1 MRPHSSSYSTEREK
15 HWWPRLGCERSQL
28 LFIDDVSRK
37 RNEKPSRGAVSWSV
51 WRTCVLESL
60 ALSVAALLI
69 RTFQPNPCF
78 WDDVNSRDY
87 FILDRRF
94 PKRSSTPL
102 RHRWSVF
109 QRGPHTAP
117 SMGSSPETLV
127 GFLLTGTLWNA
138 VLRPSP
144 NQSERVLPPTP
155 SRLWAHAVAV
165 CSLYKQLLF
174 YHWNFGFFSVFMC
187 TVSIERFTSVLTHI
201 WLRTASYF
209 EKCTSLCKDPFWLS
223 GSFTDVVLQKSLQV
237 PPGSF
242 SWVERPFTNQKLHVY
257 MLH

>member
-1 MRPHSSSYSTEREK
+1 MCGLTALPIPPRGRNTGDHASAVKGHNCCSST
-15 HWWPRLGCERSQL
+15 H
-28 LFIDDVSRK
+28 VSRK

-102 RHRWSVF
+102 RRRWSVF

-174 YHWNFGFFSVFMC
+174 YHWNFGFFQCSC
-187 TVSIERFTSVLTHI
+187 VLY
-201 WLRTASYF
+201 R
-209 EKCTSLCKDPFWLS
+209 
-223 GSFTDVVLQKSLQV
+223 
-237 PPGSF
+237 
-242 SWVERPFTNQKLHVY
+242 
-257 MLH
+257 

>member
-1 MRPHSSSYSTEREK
+1 MSADSWWMQSWRLCYCRCFDAILLESRKGCESLSVSVRPHSSSYSTEREK

-69 RTFQPNPCF
+69 RTFH
-78 WDDVNSRDY
+78 VNSRDY

-102 RHRWSVF
+102 RRRWSVF

-174 YHWNFGFFSVFMC
+174 YHWNFGFFSVHVYCIDRKVYKCFN
-187 TVSIERFTSVLTHI
+187 SHLTTNCI
-201 WLRTASYF
+201 L
-209 EKCTSLCKDPFWLS
+209 FWKMH
-223 GSFTDVVLQKSLQV
+223 KSL
-237 PPGSF
+237 
-242 SWVERPFTNQKLHVY
+242 
-257 MLH
+257 